1 VQVRAQGH
9 PPGVA
14 AASVRKPTRPR
25 WPLLFVALAVLHL
38 LAVGAT
44 YVLGKRLHAMLDQP
58 VAQDRAFARRL
69 EGAVS
74 SLGAS
79 ILEANAQYHQLKESP
94 PELVAERAKAFEA
107 RQQELAAALD
117 ALKGLAGGF
126 RGGNHAAD
134 AAQAATLRRLLLVL
148 GGSVALLVAAGAWLG
163 HARARR
169 FLAAARERELYVARL
184 KVNEARIRGVVDTAV
199 DGILTMDQRG
209 TVEMVN
215 PAAAALFGWEE
226 HEIVGN
232 SVRKLL
238 PEIAREGPDGLPAAS
253 AAAGDGRMLGGTR
266 EGTGIR
272 KDGTVFPVELSMSDA
287 RAGGRI
293 LYTAIVRDI
302 TQRKRAEKE
311 LVLAK
316 ELAEAADRAKSEFL
330 ASMSHEIRTPMNGVI
345 GMTGL
350 LLDGDLT
357 PEQREMAGVVRASGE
372 ALLAILNDVLDF
384 SKIEAGHLE
393 LEQVEFDV
401 RACLEEVGDVLALEA
416 QRKGLEL
423 AILADP
429 NLPRRVEGDPG
440 RVRQVLL
447 NLVRNAIKFTDRGHV
462 LVRAATEALEGDRA
476 TLRFEVCDSG
486 IGIPAERMDRL
497 FRAFSQVDASTTR
510 RYGGTGLGL
519 AICRRLVEAMQG
531 TIRVRSTVG
540 TGSVFTFTVSVPV
553 RFGARPDAEAHC
565 RGMRAL
571 IASPCEP
578 NRAMVRTHLAALG
591 ALWAE
596 ASESAGCLAALRAA
610 AQSPKPFHLVILDTR
625 VGEMTAA
632 ELAKSIAGDPEI
644 AAAARLALLPMEEV
658 GSPERLEAA
667 CFEAGVGKPVKLAH
681 LKEAIARVFAMRTA
695 RSASK
700 GAPARASAS
709 EATPAVRGR
718 VLVVDDNAVNRRV
731 ASRLV
736 EKAGYRCEVAGGG
749 QEAIDRVLK
758 GGIDVVLMDCQMPGL
773 DGYEATREIRRIEAG
788 GARTPILALTAH
800 AMPGDRERCLEAGM
814 DDHLTKPVSA
824 RALEEALARYIGS
837 PQPAT

>member
-1 VQVRAQGH
+1 MQVRAQGH
-9 PPGVA
+9 PQGVA
-14 AASVRKPTRPR
+14 AASVRRPTRPR
-25 WPLLFVALAVLHL
+25 WPLLFFALAVLHL

-44 YVLGKRLHAMLDQP
+44 FWLGNRLCALLDQP
-58 VAQDRAFARRL
+58 AARDRSFSLSLEAPVA
-69 EGAVS
+69 

-79 ILEANAQYHQLKESP
+79 VLETSAQFHQLRESP
-94 PELVAERAKAFEA
+94 PELARDRAEAFEA
-107 RQQELAAALD
+107 RLKDLATAVD
-117 ALKGLAGGF
+117 ALKGLAGSF
-126 RGGNHAAD
+126 RGAKTAAD
-134 AAQAATLRRLLLVL
+134 AGQEETLRRLLLL
-148 GGSVALLVAAGAWLG
+148 IGGSLAILMTTGAIRG
-163 HARARR
+163 HGRARR
-169 FLAAARERELYVARL
+169 ILAAARERELFVAHL
-184 KVNEARIRGVVDTAV
+184 KANEARIRGVVDTAV
-199 DGILTMDQRG
+199 DGIVTMDQKG

-232 SVRKLL
+232 SVRRLL
-238 PEIAREGPDGLPAAS
+238 PEIGREGPEGLSAAS
-253 AAAGDGRMLGGTR
+253 AAASEARMLGGTR

-272 KDGTVFPVELSMSDA
+272 KDGTVFPVELSVSDA
-287 RAGGRI
+287 RAGGRV

-302 TQRKRAEKE
+302 TQRKHAEKE

-316 ELAEAADRAKSEFL
+316 EMAEAADRAKSEFL
-330 ASMSHEIRTPMNGVI
+330 ASMSHELRTPMNGVI
-345 GMTGL
+345 GMAGL

-393 LEQVEFDV
+393 LEQIEFDV
-401 RACLEEVGDVLALEA
+401 RSCLEEVGDVLALEA

-447 NLVRNAIKFTDRGHV
+447 NLVKNGIKFTDQGHV
-462 LVRAATEALEGDRA
+462 LVRAATESVVGDRA

-486 IGIPAERMDRL
+486 IGIPPDRMDRL

-519 AICRRLVEAMQG
+519 AISRKLAAAMKG

-540 TGSVFTFTVSVPV
+540 SGSVFTFTVSVPV
-553 RFGARPDAEAHC
+553 RLGARPDAEAQC

-571 IASPCEP
+571 IASSCEP

-596 ASESAGCLAALRAA
+596 ASDSAGCLAALRAA
-610 AQSPKPFHLVILDTR
+610 AKGPKPFHLVILDNR
-625 VGEMTAA
+625 VGDASAA
-632 ELAKSIAGDPEI
+632 ELASAIAADPEI

-681 LKEAIARVFAMRTA
+681 LKEAIARVFEVRTA
-695 RSASK
+695 RSNLKAAAP
-700 GAPARASAS
+700 GAPGAG
-709 EATPAVRGR
+709 ATGGVRGR

-736 EKAGYRCEVAGGG
+736 EKAGYLCDLAGGG

-758 GGIDVVLMDCQMPGL
+758 GGIDLVVMDCQMPGL

-788 GARTPILALTAH
+788 GLRTPIVALTAH
-800 AMPGDRERCLEAGM
+800 VMPGDRERCLEAGM

-824 RALEEALARYIGS
+824 RALEEALHRYVRT
-837 PQPAT
+837 PQPAG